1 MKPELWDHQKQALLW
16 AADKRNVLFHCG
28 MGGGKS
34 RWAIELLESRDC
46 RRVLVLCPM
55 KVRGVW
61 AREPKRWSPREWV
74 TWDGSVPS
82 LRGGTLANPTVKQRA
97 TELHRLVAG
106 NTANVMCCVHY
117 DIAWRPDLL
126 AGLLSL
132 GWDALILDEIH
143 RIKSNSGKA
152 SKAAAKLAESVRSIG
167 GTVIGLTGTAMPHSG
182 LDLFGQLRA
191 IDPTV
196 LPATWTAFRATYGQ
210 KKVKYWHD
218 DVPVY
223 LTTPQGQPIYD
234 GVNQGRKAELMWRA
248 SQVMFTV
255 PQAELD
261 QQIGLLEPTTVT
273 WTGEP
278 DKPTRDAHADLLS
291 DGITLVEQGVITSAN
306 AMVALLRMAQVTSG
320 SAPVEDQ
327 DGHAL
332 HGLALHDPITAGPK
346 ARLLDDLL
354 DDIGGEPV
362 VVFCRFR
369 HDLDV
374 VRALATKH
382 KVRYGEISGRQQTA
396 LDDLGQMRDT
406 VDLAGVQIQS
416 GGVGIDLTRARH
428 AVFYAIGHNLGDYLQ
443 AIKRVHRH
451 GQKRH
456 VVIHHLQLDDTVD
469 QIIAGA
475 LARREDITG
484 ALTTHLSQLAGTS
497 HARSEAA

>member
-1 MKPELWDHQKQALLW
+1 
-16 AADKRNVLFHCG
+16 
-28 MGGGKS
+28 
-34 RWAIELLESRDC
+34 
-46 RRVLVLCPM
+46 M

-61 AREPKRWSPREWV
+61 SREPARWSPRTWA

-97 TELHRLVAG
+97 AELHRVVAG
-106 NTANVMCCVHY
+106 NTDNVMACVHY

-132 GWDALILDEIH
+132 GWDCLILDEIH
-143 RIKSNSGKA
+143 RIKSPSGKA
-152 SKAAAKLAESVRSIG
+152 SKAAARLAESVRSIG

-210 KKVKYWHD
+210 RKVKYWHED
-218 DVPVY
+218 QPVY

-234 GVNQGRKAELMWRA
+234 GVNRERKAELMQRA
-248 SQVMFTV
+248 AQVMFTV
-255 PQAELD
+255 PQALLD
-261 QQIGLLEPTTVT
+261 EQIGLLEPTVNT
-273 WTGEP
+273 WTAEP
-278 DKPTRDAHADLLS
+278 DKATRDAHADLLS
-291 DGITLVEQGVITSAN
+291 EGITLVEQGVITSAN

-320 SAPVEDQ
+320 SAPVEDENGVARQ
-327 DGHAL
+327 GV
-332 HGLALHDPITAGPK
+332 ALHDPIEAGPK

-354 DDIGGEPV
+354 DDIGREPV

-374 VRALATKH
+374 VKALAVKH
-382 KVRYGEISGRQQTA
+382 GLRYGEISGRQQTA
-396 LDDLGQMRDT
+396 LTGLSTMRDD
-406 VDLAGVQIQS
+406 VDIAAVQIQS

-428 AVFYAIGHNLGDYLQ
+428 AVFYAVGHNLGDYLQ

-469 QIIAGA
+469 QIIAAA
-475 LARREDITG
+475 LTKREDIVG
-484 ALTTHLSQLAGTS
+484 ALTTHLSQIAGTN
-497 HARSEAA
+497 ARSAAA